1 MRWKTNQVIFYKRN
15 PKSRGGPT
23 MASKT
28 MTITMTLRMMVMQP
42 RSQGSFLPALRS
54 ERERDPGKRW
64 SRGSRTKLILREES
78 FVSHCF
84 CLVYS
89 QRSRHAVIATAR

>member
-1 MRWKTNQVIFYKRN
+1 MQLQNIQTKQNNNNKKKTSEAVSSVRWKTNQVIFYKRN

-42 RSQGSFLPALRS
+42 RSQGSLLPALRS

-64 SRGSRTKLILREES
+64 SRGSRTK
-78 FVSHCF
+78 
-84 CLVYS
+84 
-89 QRSRHAVIATAR
+89 

>member
-1 MRWKTNQVIFYKRN
+1 MQLQNIQTKQNNNNKKKTSEAVSSVRWKTNQVIFYKRN

-42 RSQGSFLPALRS
+42 RSQGSLLPALRS
-54 ERERDPGKRW
+54 ERERETLENAGHVA
-64 SRGSRTKLILREES
+64 LE
-78 FVSHCF
+78 
-84 CLVYS
+84 
-89 QRSRHAVIATAR
+89 QN